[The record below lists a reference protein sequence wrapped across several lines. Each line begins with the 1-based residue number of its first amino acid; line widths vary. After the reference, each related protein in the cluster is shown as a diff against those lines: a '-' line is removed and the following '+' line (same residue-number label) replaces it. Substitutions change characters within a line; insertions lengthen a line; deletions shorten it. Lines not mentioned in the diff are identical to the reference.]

1 MIPASARS
9 VEVLIHVS
17 TTGRVTLPAA
27 SRRRQM
33 GIYYTPTSTADY
45 MADWLLRGEA
55 DQVLEPSFGDGVFL
69 AAVARVAQRRDLDA
83 VRVRGVELDAGALG
97 QTVSAGLVRRD
108 DAILGDFLDVEPF
121 PADCVIGNPPYVR
134 IRHLQDARS
143 RRRALEVATGLLPK
157 GMDPS
162 GSIWMPFVLHATQFL
177 RIGGRMALVL
187 PYDVTYVRYARPLWE
202 FLGQRFSS
210 LRVVRVYQR
219 LFPDLL
225 QDVVLLFADGHG
237 GHTTSVEF
245 ETYSRVQ
252 DLLAGRPDTASAVSI
267 AGIVQGDREFV
278 AALLPADL
286 QALLQDR
293 LRELTQPAHGV
304 VKFNIGYVTGDKR
317 FFHPG
322 PGTVRDYHLPASSL
336 VSALTSSRALRGTGL
351 YTSSVGAKES
361 LFLPPAAQSRL
372 GPGERRYIQAGEES
386 GVDQR
391 FKCRVRKP
399 WYVVPG
405 VKVPDLVLSVFSSV
419 PLLMVNDAGTCASNS
434 LLCGYTRGG
443 ADASGVAASWYTS
456 LTLLECELRIHS
468 LGGGVLIIIPGEA
481 DKVRLPSASGTAH
494 LAEVDASLR
503 TGDIAGAYA
512 VGDRH
517 VLRSEAGLSDAE
529 IELLRDG
536 VDRLRRWRERSPEAP
551 W

>member
-1 MIPASARS
+1 
-9 VEVLIHVS
+9 VLA
-17 TTGRVTLPAA
+17 LPAA
-27 SRRRQM
+27 SRRRQW
-33 GIYYTPTSTADY
+33 GIYYTSTSTAEY
-45 MADWLLRGEA
+45 MADWLLRGET
-55 DQVLEPSFGDGVFL
+55 DRVLEPSFGDGAFL
-69 AAVARVAQRRDLDA
+69 AAVASVARRRGLDA
-83 VRVRGVELDAGALG
+83 VRARGVEIDAGVLG
-97 QTVSAGLVRRD
+97 QTVSTGLLRQD

-134 IRHLQDARS
+134 IRHLQDRRS
-143 RRRALEVATGLLPK
+143 RRRALEVAASLLPK

-162 GSIWMPFVLHATQFL
+162 GSIWMPFVLHATRFL

-187 PYDVTYVRYARPLWE
+187 PYDATYVRYARPLWE

-219 LFPDLL
+219 LFPDIL

-237 GHTTSVEF
+237 GHTTTVRF
-245 ETYSRVQ
+245 EAYSRVQ
-252 DLLAGRPDTASAVSI
+252 DLLSGSSDTASAIPI
-267 AGIVQGDREFV
+267 AGILRGDREFV
-278 AALLPADL
+278 AALLPQEL
-286 QALLQDR
+286 RALLRDR
-293 LRELTQPAHGV
+293 LHQLTRPASDA

-322 PGTVRDYHLPASSL
+322 AEAVRDYDLPASSL
-336 VSALTSSRALRGTGL
+336 VGALTSSRALRGGGL
-351 YTSSVGAKES
+351 HTSSVGARES
-361 LFLPPAAQSRL
+361 LFLPPATRL

-386 GVDQR
+386 GVNQR

-405 VKVPDLVLSVFSSV
+405 VKVPDVVLSVFSSV
-419 PLLMVNDAGTCASNS
+419 PLLMVNDARTCASNS
-434 LLCGYTRGG
+434 LLCGYVRDG

-481 DKVRLPSASGTAH
+481 DKVRLASAAGTAH
-494 LAEVDASLR
+494 LAEVDAALR
-503 TGDIAGAYA
+503 TGDIASAYA

-517 VLRSEAGLSDAE
+517 VLRSGAGLSGAE
-529 IELLRDG
+529 VELLREG
-536 VDRLRRWRERSPEAP
+536 VHQLRRWRERAATGSGPVLHR
-551 W
+551 WG

>member
-1 MIPASARS
+1 
-9 VEVLIHVS
+9 VS
-17 TTGRVTLPAA
+17 TTGRVTLPAV
-27 SRRRQM
+27 SRRRRM

-55 DQVLEPSFGDGVFL
+55 DLVLEPSFGDGVFL
-69 AAVARVAQRRDLDA
+69 AAVARVAGRRGLDA
-83 VRVRGVELDAGALG
+83 IQVRGVELDAGALG
-97 QTVSAGLVRRD
+97 QTISTGLVRREE
-108 DAILGDFLDVEPF
+108 AILGDFLDVEPF

-134 IRHLQDARS
+134 IRHLQDERS
-143 RRRALEVATGLLPK
+143 RRRALDVAGRLLPS

-210 LRVVRVYQR
+210 LRIVRVHQR

-237 GHTTSVEF
+237 GHTTTVEF
-245 ETYSRVQ
+245 EAYSRVQ
-252 DLLAGRPDTASAVSI
+252 DLLSGRPDTASAISI
-267 AGIVQGDREFV
+267 AGIVGGDREFV
-278 AALLPADL
+278 AALLPQDL
-286 QALLQDR
+286 RALLRER
-293 LRELTQPAHGV
+293 LRELTRPARSV

-317 FFHPG
+317 FFHPDAE
-322 PGTVRDYHLPASSL
+322 TVQDYQLPASSL

-351 YTSSVGAKES
+351 YTSSVRVKES
-361 LFLPPAAQSRL
+361 LFLPPATRGRL
-372 GPGERRYIQAGEES
+372 GPGERRYIQAGEET
-386 GVDQR
+386 GVSER
-391 FKCRVRKP
+391 FKCRVRNP

-419 PLLMVNDAGTCASNS
+419 PLLMVNDAGTRASNS
-434 LLCGYTRGG
+434 LLCGYVRDG
-443 ADASGVAASWYTS
+443 ADATGVAAGWYTS

-481 DKVRLPSASGTAH
+481 DKVRLPSGSRTAH
-494 LAEVDASLR
+494 LAEVDALLR

-517 VLRSEAGLSDAE
+517 VLRSEVGLADAE

>member
-1 MIPASARS
+1 
-9 VEVLIHVS
+9 
-17 TTGRVTLPAA
+17 
-27 SRRRQM
+27 M

-45 MADWLLRGEA
+45 MADWLLRGDA
-55 DQVLEPSFGDGVFL
+55 DEILEPSFGDGAFL
-69 AAVARVAQRRDLDA
+69 AAVARMAQRRRLDT
-83 VRVRGVELDAGALG
+83 VGVRGIELDGGALG
-97 QTVSAGLVRRD
+97 RTVSTGLVRRE

-121 PADCVIGNPPYVR
+121 PADGVIGNPPYVR
-134 IRHLQDARS
+134 IRHLPDGRS
-143 RRRALEVATGLLPK
+143 RRRALEVAAGLLPN

-162 GSIWMPFVLHATQFL
+162 GSIWMPFVLHATRFL

-187 PYDVTYVRYARPLWE
+187 PYDATYVRYARPLWE

-219 LFPDLL
+219 LFPEIL

-237 GHTTSVEF
+237 GHTTTVEF
-245 ETYSRVQ
+245 EAYSRVQ
-252 DLLAGRPDTASAVSI
+252 DLLTGRPDTASAVAI

-278 AALLPADL
+278 AALLPQDL
-286 QALLQDR
+286 RALLRDR
-293 LRELTQPAHGV
+293 LHQLTRPAHDV

-317 FFHPG
+317 FFHPDAE
-322 PGTVRDYHLPASSL
+322 TVRHYQLPASSL
-336 VSALTSSRALRGTGL
+336 VGALASSRALRGTGL
-351 YTSSVGAKES
+351 YTSSVGARAS
-361 LFLPPAAQSRL
+361 LFLPPAAQGRL
-372 GPGERRYIQAGEES
+372 APGERRYLQAGEDS

-391 FKCRVRKP
+391 FKCRVRNP

-419 PLLMVNDAGTCASNS
+419 PLLMVNDAGACASNS
-434 LLCGYTRGG
+434 LLCGYLRSG
-443 ADASGVAASWYTS
+443 ADAAGVAASWYTS

-481 DKVRLPSASGTAH
+481 DKVRLPASTGTTH
-494 LAEVDASLR
+494 LAEVDALLR
-503 TGDIAGAYA
+503 TGDVAGAYA

-517 VLRSEAGLSDAE
+517 LLRSEAGLSDAE

-536 VDRLRRWRERSPEAP
+536 VGRLRRWRERSQATQ
-551 W
+551 

>member
-1 MIPASARS
+1 
-9 VEVLIHVS
+9 VS
-17 TTGRVTLPAA
+17 TTGRVTLPVA
-27 SRRRQM
+27 SRRRRM
-33 GIYYTPTSTADY
+33 GVYYTPTSTADH

-55 DQVLEPSFGDGVFL
+55 DRVLEPGFGDGVFL
-69 AAVARVAQRRDLDA
+69 AAVARVARRRGLEA
-83 VRVRGVELDAGALG
+83 VRTRGVELDAGALG
-97 QTVSAGLVRRD
+97 RTISTGLVQGG

-134 IRHLQDARS
+134 IRHLRDDRS
-143 RRRALEVATGLLPK
+143 RRRALEVADRLLPK

-210 LRVVRVYQR
+210 LKVVRVHQR

-237 GHTTSVEF
+237 GRTRTVEF
-245 ETYSRVQ
+245 EAYSRVQ
-252 DLLAGRPDTASAVSI
+252 DLLSGNPDTASAISI
-267 AGIVQGDREFV
+267 AGIVQGEREFV
-278 AALLPADL
+278 EALLSQDL
-286 QALLQDR
+286 RALLRER
-293 LRELTQPAHGV
+293 LRELTRPAHGV
-304 VKFNIGYVTGDKR
+304 VKFNIGYVTGDRR
-317 FFHPG
+317 FFHPDAE
-322 PGTVRDYHLPASSL
+322 TVRDYHLPAGSL

-361 LFLPPAAQSRL
+361 LFLPPATRSRL
-372 GPGERRYIQAGEES
+372 GPGERRYIEAGERS
-386 GVDQR
+386 GVNER
-391 FKCRVRKP
+391 FKCRVRNP

-405 VKVPDLVLSVFSSV
+405 VRVPDLVLSVFSSV
-419 PLLMVNDAGTCASNS
+419 PLLMVNDDGTCASNS
-434 LLCGYTRGG
+434 LLCGYVRGG
-443 ADASGVAASWYTS
+443 ADAAGVAASWYTS

-481 DKVRLPSASGTAH
+481 DKVRLPSNTTKAH
-494 LAEVDASLR
+494 LAEVDACLR

-517 VLRSEAGLSDAE
+517 VLRFEAGLTDAE
-529 IELLRDG
+529 IELLRAG
-536 VDRLRRWRERSPEAP
+536 VDQLRRWRERGPEAP
-551 W
+551 VVKYPTNR

>member
-1 MIPASARS
+1 
-9 VEVLIHVS
+9 VS
-17 TTGRVTLPAA
+17 TTGRVTLPAT
-27 SRRRQM
+27 SRRRRM

-69 AAVARVAQRRDLDA
+69 TAVARVARRRGLDA
-83 VRVRGVELDAGALG
+83 VRVRGVEIDAVALG
-97 QTVSAGLVRRD
+97 RTISSGLVQRD
-108 DAILGDFLDVEPF
+108 DAVLGDFLDVEPF
-121 PADCVIGNPPYVR
+121 PADGVIGNPPYVR
-134 IRHLQDARS
+134 IRHLQDDRS
-143 RRRALEVATGLLPK
+143 RRRALEVAGGLLPK

-210 LRVVRVYQR
+210 LRIVRVYQR
-219 LFPDLL
+219 LFPDIL

-237 GHTTSVEF
+237 GHTPTVEF
-245 ETYSRVQ
+245 EAYSRVQ
-252 DLLAGRPDTASAVSI
+252 DLLAGRPDTASAISI
-267 AGIVQGDREFV
+267 AGIVRGDREFV
-278 AALLPADL
+278 AALLPQDL
-286 QALLQDR
+286 RALLLDR
-293 LRELTQPAHGV
+293 LRELTRPAHGV

-322 PGTVRDYHLPASSL
+322 AETVRDYQLPGGSL

-351 YTSSVGAKES
+351 YTSSVRAKES
-361 LFLPPAAQSRL
+361 LFLPPAARSRL

-386 GVDQR
+386 GVNER

-405 VKVPDLVLSVFSSV
+405 VRVPDLVLSVFSSV

-434 LLCGYTRGG
+434 LLCGYVRGG
-443 ADASGVAASWYTS
+443 AGAAGVAASWYTS

-481 DKVRLPSASGTAH
+481 DKVRLPSAAGTAH
-494 LAEVDASLR
+494 LAEVDAALR

-512 VGDRH
+512 IGDRH
-517 VLRSEAGLSDAE
+517 VLRSDARLSDAE
-529 IELLRDG
+529 IELLREG
-536 VDRLRRWRERSPEAP
+536 VDQLRRWRERGPEAP

>member
-1 MIPASARS
+1 M
-9 VEVLIHVS
+9 S
-17 TTGRVTLPAA
+17 TTGRVTTLPAA
-27 SRRRQM
+27 SRRRRM

-55 DQVLEPSFGDGVFL
+55 DQVLEPGFGDGVFL
-69 AAVARVAQRRDLDA
+69 AAVARVARRRGLEA
-83 VRVRGVELDAGALG
+83 IRLRGVELDAGALSR
-97 QTVSAGLVRRD
+97 TISTGLVQGD
-108 DAILGDFLDVEPF
+108 DAVLGDFLDVEPF

-134 IRHLQDARS
+134 IRHLQDDRS
-143 RRRALEVATGLLPK
+143 RRWALEVAGRLLPK

-187 PYDVTYVRYARPLWE
+187 PYDATYVRYARPLWE

-210 LRVVRVYQR
+210 LKVVRVYQR
-219 LFPDLL
+219 LFPDIL

-237 GHTTSVEF
+237 GRTTTVEF
-245 ETYSRVQ
+245 EAYSRVQ
-252 DLLAGRPDTASAVSI
+252 DLLFGRPDTASAISI
-267 AGIVQGDREFV
+267 AGIVRGEREFV
-278 AALLPADL
+278 EALLPRDL
-286 QALLQDR
+286 QTLLRER
-293 LRELTQPAHGV
+293 LRELTRPAHGV

-317 FFHPG
+317 FFHPDAD
-322 PGTVRDYHLPASSL
+322 TVRDYHLPATSL
-336 VSALTSSRALRGTGL
+336 VSALTSSRALRGAGL

-361 LFLPPAAQSRL
+361 LFLPPATRSRL
-372 GPGERRYIQAGEES
+372 GPGERRYIEAGEES
-386 GVDQR
+386 GINER
-391 FKCRVRKP
+391 FKCRVRNP

-419 PLLMVNDAGTCASNS
+419 PLLMVNDAGTVASNS
-434 LLCGYTRGG
+434 LLCGYLRGG
-443 ADASGVAASWYTS
+443 ADATGVAASWITS

-481 DKVRLPSASGTAH
+481 DKVRLPSSTSTAH
-494 LAEVDASLR
+494 LAEVDALLR
-503 TGDIAGAYA
+503 TGDIAAAYA

-529 IELLRDG
+529 IELLRAG
-536 VDRLRRWRERSPEAP
+536 VDQLRRWRERGPEAP

>member
-1 MIPASARS
+1 MSM
-9 VEVLIHVS
+9 
-17 TTGRVTLPAA
+17 TGRVTTLPAA
-27 SRRRQM
+27 SRRRRM

-69 AAVARVAQRRDLDA
+69 AAVARVAQRRGLDA
-83 VRVRGVELDAGALG
+83 VRTRGVELDAGALG
-97 QTVSAGLVRRD
+97 RTVSTGLVRQD
-108 DAILGDFLDVEPF
+108 DAILSDFLDVEPF

-134 IRHLQDARS
+134 IRHLQDDRS
-143 RRRALEVATGLLPK
+143 RRRALEVADRLLPK

-187 PYDVTYVRYARPLWE
+187 PYDATYVRYARPLWE

-210 LRVVRVYQR
+210 LKIVRVYQR
-219 LFPDLL
+219 LFPDIL
-225 QDVVLLFADGHG
+225 QDVVLLFANGHG
-237 GHTTSVEF
+237 GRTTTVEF
-245 ETYSRVQ
+245 EAYSRVQ
-252 DLLAGRPDTASAVSI
+252 DLLSGNPDTASAISI
-267 AGIVQGDREFV
+267 AGIVRGEREFV
-278 AALLPADL
+278 EALLPQDL
-286 QALLQDR
+286 QTLLRER
-293 LRELTQPAHGV
+293 LRELTRPAHGV

-317 FFHPG
+317 FFHPDAD
-322 PGTVRDYHLPASSL
+322 TVRDYHLPASSL

-361 LFLPPAAQSRL
+361 LFLPPATRSRL
-372 GPGERRYIQAGEES
+372 GPGERRYIEAGEES
-386 GVDQR
+386 GINER
-391 FKCRVRKP
+391 FKCRVRNP

-419 PLLMVNDAGTCASNS
+419 PLLMVNDAGTVASNS
-434 LLCGYTRGG
+434 LLCGYLRGG
-443 ADASGVAASWYTS
+443 ADATGVAASWYTS

-481 DKVRLPSASGTAH
+481 DKVRLPSSTRTAH
-494 LAEVDASLR
+494 LAEVDALLR
-503 TGDIAGAYA
+503 TGDIVAAYA

-517 VLRSEAGLSDAE
+517 VLRSGAGLSDAE
-529 IELLRDG
+529 IELLRAG
-536 VDRLRRWRERSPEAP
+536 VDQLRRWRERGPEAP